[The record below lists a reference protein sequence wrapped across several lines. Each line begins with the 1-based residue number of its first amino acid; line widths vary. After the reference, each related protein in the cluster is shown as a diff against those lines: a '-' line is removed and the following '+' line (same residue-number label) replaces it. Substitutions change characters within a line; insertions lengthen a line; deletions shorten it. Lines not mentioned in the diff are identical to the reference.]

1 MNVRVIGLAVATA
14 LTAASCGPNLTAT
27 PTSPTTTTPGQS
39 PFVSRVNG
47 FYDGAL
53 VLANVSG
60 GECAGDFYRA
70 RLGTADVGTVVIN
83 QSQTDVT
90 AVIRSSTTGVACR
103 YQGAAGLG
111 AFSLHTQQCEV
122 PELLLQC
129 ANGAARVLEQV
140 GSTMTAQLAGTTVN
154 GTVATWFNVFAEST
168 EEDERVPVAG
178 LILEQQFTAVR
189 R

>member
-47 FYDGAL
+47 FYNGEL
-53 VLANVSG
+53 TLSNVRG

-70 RLGTADVGTVVIN
+70 QLGTQDLGTVVIN
-83 QSQTDVT
+83 QNQTEVT
-90 AVIRSSTTGVACR
+90 AIVRSATNGVACR
-103 YQGAAGLG
+103 YQGAVGLG
-111 AFSLHTQQCEV
+111 AFALSTQQCEV

-140 GSTMTAQLAGTTVN
+140 GSTMTAQMAGGTAT
-154 GTVATWFNVFAEST
+154 GTVATWYNVFAVST
-168 EEDERVPVAG
+168 EEDKRVPVAG
-178 LILEQQFTAVR
+178 LVLEQQFTAVR

>member
-14 LTAASCGPNLTAT
+14 LTAASCGPNVTAT

-47 FYDGAL
+47 FYDGEL
-53 VLANVSG
+53 ILSNVRG

-70 RLGTADVGTVVIN
+70 QLGTADLGTVVI
-83 QSQTDVT
+83 SQTQTEVT
-90 AVIRSSTTGVACR
+90 AVVRSATNGVACR

-111 AFSLHTQQCEV
+111 AFSLSTQRCEV
-122 PELLLQC
+122 PELILQC
-129 ANGAARVLEQV
+129 ANGASRVLEQV
-140 GSTMTAQLAGTTVN
+140 GSTMTAQMAGSTAN
-154 GTVATWFNVFAEST
+154 GTVATWYNVFDNT
-168 EEDERVPVAG
+168 EENDNRRPVAG